1 MIAYEK
7 KLSSSIL
14 IPKSTKLNEE
24 LEMKRKLILKSFSVA
39 RNIYRSDSHMVASR
53 SSELE
58 AGAEFLQVT

>member
-24 LEMKRKLILKSFSVA
+24 LEQKRKLILKSFSVA
-39 RNIYRSDSHMVASR
+39 RNIYKSDSQMVASR

-58 AGAEFLQVT
+58 PGAEFLQVT